1 MTCARFSGLDLLRY
15 EGRLS
20 DENGDNVLFGQ
31 LHSPGTAT
39 QVGPVA
45 FGDLKIDRVDIGAG
59 GTADLLVVDGQLSFA
74 GALRLRAVNGLA
86 AKLSDR
92 YKLFSFTSFNS
103 FNSFTIST
111 GCRSTFKLSLLV
123 CASKTLMPWPA
134 WSKTNCSNAQ
144 LSSRS

>member
-1 MTCARFSGLDLLRY
+1 MTCARFSGLYLLRY

-20 DENGDNVLFGQ
+20 DENGNNVLFGQ
-31 LHSPGTAT
+31 IHSPGTAT

-45 FGDLKIDRVDIGAG
+45 FGELKIDRVDIGAG
-59 GTADLLVVDGQLSFA
+59 GTADLLVVDDQLSFA

-92 YKLFSFTSFNS
+92 YKLFSFTSFT
-103 FNSFTIST
+103 SFTGST
-111 GCRSTFKLSLLV
+111 GCRSTFKLSLLIR
-123 CASKTLMPWPA
+123 AAKTLMPWPA
-134 WSKTNCSNAQ
+134 WSKTSRSSTQ